1 MKILNKPTRNP
12 KTFTT
17 FNELSLKQLSYMADR
32 LQELINIQFSKNFPI
47 IHKLSK
53 KKTPV
58 SLRTD
63 PPI

>member
-32 LQELINIQFSKNFPI
+32 LQELINIQFGENSLI
-47 IHKLSK
+47 MHELSK

-58 SLRTD
+58 SLGTD